1 MAIEI
6 EKEGK
11 TVSEAIISA
20 CEELGVSRND
30 VEIEVLREPSKGV
43 LGIGERL
50 ARVKVSLASEMV
62 SDKGLK
68 SKKTLENILEYLV
81 SAYSVV
87 LREKPDMIKLEVN
100 MGGEKGLIIG
110 KRGETLK
117 SLEYL
122 VGRIG
127 SKDCSSG
134 RDKRVYIDIDGYM
147 NKKEENINKIVSDII
162 NKVIRTKKKAY
173 INRMSAGERR
183 LAYIALKKERGVD
196 FETIVEGDRKKI
208 LVKPSGSK

>member
-30 VEIEVLREPSKGV
+30 VEIEVLREASKGV
-43 LGIGERL
+43 LGIGEKL
-50 ARVKVSLASEMV
+50 ARVKVSLASDMV

-68 SKKTLENILEYLV
+68 SKKTLEKYLV

-87 LREKPDMIKLEVN
+87 LSEKPDMIKLEVN
-100 MGGEKGLIIG
+100 MSGEKGFIIG

-147 NKKEENINKIVSDII
+147 NKKEENINKIVSDVI
-162 NKVIRTKKKAY
+162 NKVLRTKKKSY

-183 LAYIALKKERGVD
+183 LAYIALKKEKGVD